1 VTGASAVATA
11 FESALVAVVAVAG
24 PVLAAVPDPALVA
37 VGGAVGAVARH
48 LLGSAID
55 RERFPLGTLTVNVL
69 GSFLLGLLVFWPVG
83 GDALLLAGTG
93 ACGAFT
99 TFSSFSVSTVRL
111 WERGDRGR
119 AALFV
124 AGNTLLAGGGVGLA
138 AVVAAVAGP
147 A

>member
-1 VTGASAVATA
+1 MSVVTAAVA
-11 FESALVAVVAVAG
+11 LVSPAPLAG
-24 PVLAAVPDPALVA
+24 VPDPALVA

-48 LLGSAID
+48 LLGSAVD
-55 RERFPLGTLTVNVL
+55 REGFPLGTLTVNGL

-111 WERGDRGR
+111 WERGDRAR

-124 AGNTLLAGGGVGLA
+124 AGNTLLAGGAVGLA
-138 AVVAAVAGP
+138 AAVVALVGGA
-147 A
+147 